1 MKIVNGK
8 TLLSMP
14 KGTVFCWYYEGIKEF
29 GEMAVKQDS
38 STICFLYQE
47 VVDVDCEHTG
57 EYMDILKSSEEKG
70 TEFKLNFTMPK
81 KELVVDDRQLYA
93 VFNKNDVIGLI
104 GLLTEN
110 LTNAYGEQSCLTTQ
124 E

>member
-8 TLLSMP
+8 TLLSLP
-14 KGTVFCWYYEGIKEF
+14 KGTVFCWYYEDIKEF
-29 GEMAVKQDS
+29 GQMAVKQDS
-38 STICFLYQE
+38 NTICFLYQE

-81 KELVVDDRQLYA
+81 KELVVDDGQLYA
-93 VFNKNDVIGLI
+93 VFNKNDVLGLI

-110 LTNAYGEQSCLTTQ
+110 FVNAYGE
-124 E
+124 